1 MKIFLE
7 KKLWFHRACRRYF
20 LSKISTLLEAEN
32 ISDQVFMT
40 SKVPLYWLPALVCM
54 GQKKLRLLWGKN
66 WARRVTFHLWCKSDV
81 KIQKVLAKN
90 VTFFKK
96 IYYKDQI
103 WLLGPDHLQL
113 TLLNWDTKSVLA
125 INNKLKVNWKFQ
137 FSI

>member
-1 MKIFLE
+1 MNRWMNYIIWKKFRK

-81 KIQKVLAKN
+81 NIQGVLAWN
-90 VTFFKK
+90 VTFFSKN
-96 IYYKDQI
+96 ILHWSNMTFRARSSAIDFT
-103 WLLGPDHLQL
+103 QL
-113 TLLNWDTKSVLA
+113 RHQKCFG
-125 INNKLKVNWKFQ
+125 NK
-137 FSI
+137 